1 MTDAS
6 AMTRG
11 EWRRHAWLVALAATA
26 LLLLL
31 LVLLWDW
38 NWFKGPI
45 ERRVTATT
53 GREFTIGHLDVELGR
68 VVVVRVSDLSL
79 ANTQWSYTPEMARA
93 DLLRVEVPF
102 WPLLRG
108 ERVLRRT
115 DVVRPALLLERNS
128 RGTANWRL
136 EAQRP
141 RLRTEDADAGWS
153 FGEVRIHDGRLDVR
167 DAPLGTNLRLTVDSA
182 TPQADAASVRLLF
195 RGTGRYRAQPFRL
208 DGWADSPVA
217 LLERKDAAFRVDVS
231 ARAGA
236 TRGRAHGA
244 LQVPLNPSHVQFS
257 VELSG
262 DDLGDLYPLLG
273 LAIPASPPYRLSG
286 QLRRDGRVVSLLRM
300 QGSVGDSDVTGD
312 VTVDLRARKPMLRA
326 DVASTNLDLDDLG
339 GLIGLPPGTA
349 AGESASPKQRA
360 EAARRAAGPTLLP
373 DREYDLRKLNAMN
386 AQVHLHA
393 DRVDAG
399 KWPIR
404 SLAMRLD
411 LDDALVRVD
420 PLDVGF
426 AGGKVTG
433 RVRLDAR
440 KTPIAST
447 ADVGF
452 RSIDLESLLPDMQPA
467 NVGRING
474 QVRVHGRGNSVA
486 DMLATADG
494 EAQFGMGEGRFSNL
508 LLELAGL
515 DVAESLKF
523 LVGKDKT
530 VRLRCAYADFDFE
543 SGVMQTQALV
553 FDTTDTVVFGSG
565 SIDLGEE
572 ALALQIRPE
581 PKDVSPV
588 SLRGPLE
595 IGGTLKDPK
604 VRPKAKPLLGR
615 ALAAAALYALA
626 PPAALLALIET
637 GPGED
642 IDCHG
647 TGAARTAP
655 DTAEADQKRD
665 DDRRDEPAR
674 EEEPASKAPKHPLH

>member
-6 AMTRG
+6 AQTRG
-11 EWRRHAWLVALAATA
+11 EWRKHAWFVVLAATA

-38 NWFKGPI
+38 NWFKGPV
-45 ERRVTATT
+45 ERRVTAAT
-53 GREFTIGHLDVELGR
+53 GRGFTIGHLDVDLGR
-68 VVVVRVSDLSL
+68 VVVVRASDLSL
-79 ANTQWSYTPEMARA
+79 ANTAWSLSPEMARA

-102 WPLLRG
+102 WLLLRG
-108 ERVLRRT
+108 ERLLRRT

-136 EAQRP
+136 KPKHP
-141 RLRTEDADAGWS
+141 RAGTADAGWS
-153 FGEVRIHDGRLDVR
+153 FGEIRVHDGRLDVR
-167 DAPLGTNLRLTVDSA
+167 DAPLDTNLRLTVDSA
-182 TPQADAASVRLLF
+182 TPEADAESVRLLF
-195 RGTGRYRAQPFRL
+195 RGSGRYRGQPFRL

-236 TRGRAHGA
+236 TRGRAHGV
-244 LQVPLNPSHVQFS
+244 LQVPLNPNHVQFNA
-257 VELSG
+257 ELSG

-273 LAIPASPPYRLSG
+273 LAVPASPPYRLSG

-300 QGSVGDSDVTGD
+300 HGRLGDSDVTGD
-312 VTVDLRARKPMLRA
+312 VTVDLRADKPMLRA
-326 DVASTNLDLDDLG
+326 DVASSNLDLDDLG

-349 AGESASPKQRA
+349 EGESASPKQRA
-360 EAARRAAGPTLLP
+360 EAARRAAGRTLLP
-373 DREYDLRKLNAMN
+373 DREYDLGKLNAMN

-393 DRVDAG
+393 DRIDAG
-399 KWPIR
+399 KWPVR
-404 SLAMRLD
+404 SLAMRLS
-411 LDDALVRVD
+411 LEDARLRID
-420 PLDVGF
+420 PLDVGL

-433 RVRLDAR
+433 KIGLDAR
-440 KTPIAST
+440 KSTIEST
-447 ADVGF
+447 ADLGF
-452 RSIDLESLLPDMQPA
+452 RAIDLEALFPKMQPP

-494 EAQFGMGEGRFSNL
+494 AAQFGMGRGRFSNL

-515 DVAESLKF
+515 DVAETLKF

-530 VRLRCAYADFDFE
+530 VRLRCAYADFDFT

-581 PKDVSPV
+581 PKDFSPV

-615 ALAAAALYALA
+615 ALAAAALYAIA

-642 IDCHG
+642 VDCHG
-647 TGAARTAP
+647 AGPAKAGR
-655 DTAEADQKRD
+655 DTAEADEQRD
-665 DDRRDEPAR
+665 NGRGDDAGK
-674 EEEPASKAPKHPLH
+674 EERPQPRAPKHPAR